1 MSDVLLWLVIAVASL
16 LILFYFM
23 IRFGFEYLGYWLET
37 RKRRKVWRAVQK
49 KHMDLLRRKK

>member
-1 MSDVLLWLVIAVASL
+1 MIEQVFWLTVVTVVV
-16 LILFYFM
+16 YFAL
-23 IRFGFEYLGYWLET
+23 RFGFEYLGYWLET